1 MTNEFLI
8 GNPSTGMAV
17 KRLIKENQELKAES
31 ERLRAALKECEAELD
46 AYYRAEY
53 PTDHPYHKRK
63 LENALAANPARVAL
77 EQNK

>member
-1 MTNEFLI
+1 M
-8 GNPSTGMAV
+8 S
-17 KRLIKENQELKAES
+17 KAAFDKIAAGLDEAALVAPYVAEI